1 MTTPAQKAG
10 DRNRLMKPGPATS
23 ARVKQ
28 LSARLGRWASRVSAI
43 ILGALRQVRAPAMAM
58 LEAMSPFFAS
68 AGTSTMKAGS
78 SAAGRSP
85 ASMAAWAAWVSRAR
99 ASARAACRGL

>member
-1 MTTPAQKAG
+1 
-10 DRNRLMKPGPATS
+10 MKPGPATS
-23 ARVKQ
+23 ALVKQ
-28 LSARLGRWASRVSAI
+28 LSAREGRWRRMASAI

-58 LEAMSPFFAS
+58 LEAMSPFLAS

-85 ASMAAWAAWVSRAR
+85 ASMAACAAWLSRAR
-99 ASARAACRGL
+99 ASARAAWRGL